1 MQDHTALYH
10 SYPPQPEVPRP
21 YHLLPS
27 ATAEA
32 QRAEALEEESTEDDR
47 AAEDRARA
55 NNSSESSVELSDDM
69 PLIPRRRREM
79 RKHKASV
86 ADLAG

>member
-1 MQDHTALYH
+1 
-10 SYPPQPEVPRP
+10 
-21 YHLLPS
+21 
-27 ATAEA
+27 
-32 QRAEALEEESTEDDR
+32 LEEESTEDDR